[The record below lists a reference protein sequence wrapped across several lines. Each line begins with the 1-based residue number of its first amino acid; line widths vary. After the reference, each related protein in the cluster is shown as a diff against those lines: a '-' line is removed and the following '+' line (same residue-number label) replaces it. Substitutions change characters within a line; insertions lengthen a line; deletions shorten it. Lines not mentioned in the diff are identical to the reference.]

1 VTLIVAAGRPEII
14 TAGVAV
20 APAAPGIPVVAVV
33 QSEAGHARAPSVPA
47 LSGILDVAVTV
58 LVIVVAT
65 PPCGVPGKTLGAD
78 IVMD

>member
-1 VTLIVAAGRPEII
+1 
-14 TAGVAV
+14 
-20 APAAPGIPVVAVV
+20 
-33 QSEAGHARAPSVPA
+33 
-47 LSGILDVAVTV
+47 LDVAVTV